1 MRSSANH
8 ETLVFADDDHI
19 LITQAI
25 AAASSSSG
33 DRELR
38 DSLPS
43 NREPLSNTLEQSCL
57 QNKDLASSKTYQDGN
72 SRGRTRTII
81 AQLSYGTYDRKSSH
95 HWIRRR
101 RIPQWHQK
109 FGTPSIQNLSMP
121 NAYQALCLLNPRRTH
136 LLLKPSLSP
145 GTHQKTKK
153 PAANPNP
160 KMMISKSKRWI
171 ISLIPP
177 SLHREGARESPTQD
191 LLQTERKKKLVT
203 IILRTRSRTSSLGH
217 TDPRIWEQEKKTQ
230 RSFRDAASA
239 ETQFQIGKK
248 SSENAT
254 KQTQK
259 TKKNTKN
266 TQQNEQTHTH
276 THARGVRSVELTA
289 VR

>member
-8 ETLVFADDDHI
+8 ETLVFADDDYI

-57 QNKDLASSKTYQDGN
+57 QNKDLASSKTDQDGN

-191 LLQTERKKKLVT
+191 LLQTERKKKACYNNIKNPISHLVPGT
-203 IILRTRSRTSSLGH
+203 PIHGSESR
-217 TDPRIWEQEKKTQ
+217 KKKH
-230 RSFRDAASA
+230 SVHS
-239 ETQFQIGKK
+239 ETPHLQKRNSKSGKK
-248 SSENAT
+248 AAKMPQNKRK
-254 KQTQK
+254 KQRKTQK
-259 TKKNTKN
+259 THNRTNKHTH
-266 TQQNEQTHTH
+266 THTH
-276 THARGVRSVELTA
+276 THAGSEA
-289 VR
+289 

>member
-81 AQLSYGTYDRKSSH
+81 AQLFLRNLWS
-95 HWIRRR
+95 
-101 RIPQWHQK
+101 QK
-109 FGTPSIQNLSMP
+109 FSP
-121 NAYQALCLLNPRRTH
+121 LNPKTPNPAMASEIRH
-136 LLLKPSLSP
+136 AFNPKPFNAKCLSGAMLVKPSQNASFTKTLSLP
-145 GTHQKTKK
+145 WHTPEDEKTCSESESEDDFQVQKMNHQSNSTE
-153 PAANPNP
+153 PSPRRCAWISDPRLIAN
-160 KMMISKSKRWI
+160 
-171 ISLIPP
+171 
-177 SLHREGARESPTQD
+177 RE
-191 LLQTERKKKLVT
+191 KKKLVT
-203 IILRTRSRTSSLGH
+203 IILRTRSRTSYLGH
-217 TDPRIWEQEKKTQ
+217 RSTDLRAGKKKTQ

-239 ETQFQIGKK
+239 ETQIQIGKK

-276 THARGVRSVELTA
+276 THTEAGSEA
-289 VR
+289 